1 MTSHSSAKSL
11 LRIMTIRHSLQ
22 VKGIT
27 HPHPSVVNATKQ
39 LVDKLATLDPGEAIG
54 IVILE
59 RNPLHAQYIWP
70 ELEKYWRRFKLKT
83 TNAQNLTGR
92 LTSDRAWA

>member
-11 LRIMTIRHSLQ
+11 LRIMTIRHSIQ

-27 HPHPSVVNATKQ
+27 NPPPSVVNATKQ
-39 LVDKLATLDPGEAIG
+39 LVDKLATLDPEEAIG

-59 RNPLHAQYIWP
+59 RNPLHAQYIVS
-70 ELEKYWRRFKLKT
+70 R
-83 TNAQNLTGR
+83 TGEV
-92 LTSDRAWA
+92 LAEIQIEDD